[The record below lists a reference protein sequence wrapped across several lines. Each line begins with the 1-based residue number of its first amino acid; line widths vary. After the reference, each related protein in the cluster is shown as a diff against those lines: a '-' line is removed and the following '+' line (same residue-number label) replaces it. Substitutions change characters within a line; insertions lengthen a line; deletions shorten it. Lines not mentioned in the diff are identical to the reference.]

1 MNSFDKLQSLNTQI
15 VADTGDIDLIKKYKP
30 VDVTTNPSLIL
41 KVSKDVRFTNLIKS
55 NDLEKVLV
63 SFGTEISK
71 EITGYISTEVNPE
84 FSWNTN
90 ETINIARKIINL
102 YKENGIDKNRIL
114 IKIAATW
121 EGIEAARVLEK
132 EGIKCNM
139 TLIFSIT
146 QALACAQAKV
156 TLISPFVGRI
166 TDYYKKEGHII
177 NSVEEDPGVKSVKDI
192 YKLFKIFNFKT
203 IIMGASF
210 RNIDQIKSL
219 AGVDKLTIS
228 PNLIEELINDYDL
241 ELITSISQV
250 NKSNFSTNLIKDNY
264 NKEINSDIFEES
276 LINNKMSKIKLEEGI
291 NKFIEDTNE
300 LKELLTKK
308 ME

>member
-1 MNSFDKLQSLNTQI
+1 MNSFNKLQSLNTQI

-41 KVSKDVRFTNLIKS
+41 KVSKDKRFANLIKS

-84 FSWNTN
+84 FSWNTS
-90 ETINIARKIINL
+90 ETINIARKIIKL
-102 YKENGIDKNRIL
+102 YQENGVDKNRIL

-139 TLIFSIT
+139 TLIFSLT
-146 QALACAQAKV
+146 QALACAQANV

-166 TDYYKKEGHII
+166 TDYFKKEGHII

-210 RNIDQIKSL
+210 RNIEQIKAL
-219 AGVDKLTIS
+219 AGIDKLTIS
-228 PNLIEELINDYDL
+228 PNLIEELNNDYDL
-241 ELITSISQV
+241 EFI
-250 NKSNFSTNLIKDNY
+250 NFSTDLNEDNKDKTIIKYY
-264 NKEINSDIFEES
+264 NKVVNSDIFEES
-276 LINNKMSKIKLEEGI
+276 LVNNKMSKIKLEEGI

-300 LKELLTKK
+300 LKALLTKK

>member
-84 FSWNTN
+84 FSWNTD

-121 EGIEAARVLEK
+121 EGIEAARVLEE

-210 RNIDQIKSL
+210 RNIDQIKAL

>member
-1 MNSFDKLQSLNTQI
+1 MNSFNKLQSLNTQI

-41 KVSKDVRFTNLIKS
+41 KVSKDKRFANLIKS

-84 FSWNTN
+84 FSWNTS
-90 ETINIARKIINL
+90 ETINIARKIIKL
-102 YKENGIDKNRIL
+102 YQENGVDKNRIL

-139 TLIFSIT
+139 TLIFSLT
-146 QALACAQAKV
+146 QALACAQANV

-166 TDYYKKEGHII
+166 TDYFKTEGHII

-210 RNIDQIKSL
+210 RNIEQIKAL
-219 AGVDKLTIS
+219 AGIDKLTIS
-228 PNLIEELINDYDL
+228 PNLIEELNNDYDL
-241 ELITSISQV
+241 EFI
-250 NKSNFSTNLIKDNY
+250 NFSTDLNEDNKDKTIIKYY
-264 NKEINSDIFEES
+264 NKVVNSDIFEES
-276 LINNKMSKIKLEEGI
+276 LVNNKMSKIKLEEGI

-300 LKELLTKK
+300 LKALLTKK